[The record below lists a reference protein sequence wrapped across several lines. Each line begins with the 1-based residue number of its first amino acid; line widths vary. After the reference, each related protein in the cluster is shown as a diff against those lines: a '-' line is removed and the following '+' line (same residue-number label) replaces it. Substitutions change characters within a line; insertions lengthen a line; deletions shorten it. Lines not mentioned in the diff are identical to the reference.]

1 MYRNH
6 TKRILDV
13 VLASGGLIV
22 FSPLFLLIALI
33 IKLESKGPVF
43 FRQQRI
49 GKDKTTFWIFK
60 FRTML
65 TETPKDMPTHLL
77 NDPSRYIT
85 RFGAFLRRSSLDEIP
100 QCFNILMGHMS
111 VVGPRPALWNQDD
124 LIAAR
129 EAVGANSIRPGLTG
143 WAQINGRD
151 ELPIE
156 RKAELD
162 GEYVQK
168 LSFTLDV
175 RIFFATFIK
184 TLRAE
189 GVREGKHS

>member
-1 MYRNH
+1 MYRK
-6 TKRILDV
+6 TVKRILDV
-13 VLASGGLIV
+13 VLALGGLIV

-43 FRQQRI
+43 FRQTRI
-49 GKDKTTFWIFK
+49 GKDKTTFRIYK

-100 QCFNILMGHMS
+100 QCFNILVGHMS

-129 EAVGANSIRPGLTG
+129 EAVGANAIRPGLTG

-156 RKAELD
+156 RKAALD

-168 LSFTLDV
+168 LSFALDV

-189 GVREGKHS
+189 GIREGKHS

>member
-1 MYRNH
+1 MYRN
-6 TKRILDV
+6 TLKRPLDV
-13 VLASGGLIV
+13 LLALGGLMV

-43 FRQQRI
+43 FRQTRI
-49 GKDKTTFWIFK
+49 GKDRTTFQIYK
-60 FRTML
+60 FRTMV

-100 QCFNILMGHMS
+100 QCLNILHGDMS
-111 VVGPRPALWNQDD
+111 VIGPRPALWNQDD
-124 LIAAR
+124 LIEAR
-129 EAVGANSIRPGLTG
+129 ERVGANAVRPGLTG

-156 RKAELD
+156 RKAALD
-162 GEYVQK
+162 GEYVTK
-168 LSFTLDV
+168 LSFAFDM

-189 GVREGKHS
+189 GIREGRHS

>member
-1 MYRNH
+1 MYKNH
-6 TKRILDV
+6 LKRPLDAL
-13 VLASGGLIV
+13 LAAGGLIV
-22 FSPLFLLIALI
+22 FSPLFVVIALI

-43 FRQQRI
+43 FRQTRI
-49 GKDKTTFWIFK
+49 GKDGIPFEIYK

-65 TETPKDMPTHLL
+65 TLTPKDMPTHLL

-100 QCFNILMGHMS
+100 QCFNILKGDMS

-129 EAVGANSIRPGLTG
+129 EAVGANAIRPGLTG

-151 ELPIE
+151 ELPID
-156 RKAELD
+156 RKAALD
-162 GEYVQK
+162 GDYVTQ
-168 LSFTLDV
+168 LSFRMDA

-189 GVREGKHS
+189 GVREGKRS

>member
-1 MYRNH
+1 MYKNH
-6 TKRILDV
+6 LKRPLDAL
-13 VLASGGLIV
+13 LAAGGMIV
-22 FSPLFLLIALI
+22 FSPLFVVIALI

-43 FRQQRI
+43 FRQTRI
-49 GKDKTTFWIFK
+49 GKDGIPFEIYK

-65 TETPKDMPTHLL
+65 TLTPKDMPTHLL

-100 QCFNILMGHMS
+100 QCFNILKGDMS

-129 EAVGANSIRPGLTG
+129 EAVGANAIRPGLTG

-151 ELPIE
+151 ELPID
-156 RKAELD
+156 RKAALD
-162 GEYVQK
+162 GDYVTQ
-168 LSFTLDV
+168 LSFRMDA

-189 GVREGKHS
+189 GVREGKRS